1 MSDGYE
7 GARQAL
13 TAAFQR
19 RTLRTV
25 GRSPNV
31 TSACGLSL
39 ASGSTERAEGRDQ
52 ERGQYTLTLPGDTAV
67 TLEPG
72 EHVTIDEV
80 PGRVFVVVWAPPAS
94 NLRLSR
100 RYGLNEVR

>member
-1 MSDGYE
+1 MSDAYA
-7 GARQAL
+7 GARAAI
-13 TAAFQR
+13 TATFQT
-19 RTLRTV
+19 RTLRRADGT
-25 GRSPNV
+25 
-31 TSACGLSL
+31 TEACGLSP
-39 ASGSTERAEGRDQ
+39 ASGGTERAEGRDQ